1 LADLGDFIAHP
12 KVLAAAGKNRLG
24 FERSENCWESHKMKI
39 HDIGGEFAL
48 IDRLAR
54 QSPIIH
60 PDLVA
65 GIGDDAA
72 VIDGSFPDGDYLLV
86 TTDMLVEPSHFR
98 RDWATPAQI
107 GIKAVAANVS
117 DIAAMGGIPTFL
129 FVSLALTADN
139 DVAWVETL
147 YKGMAQAC
155 RRYGVVL
162 AGGDTTHGE
171 KAAISI
177 TLLGRVSRENL
188 RLRSH
193 ARPGELL
200 CVTGP
205 LGGSAAGLA
214 MLSAGLD
221 PPQDL
226 REKHLA
232 PGCRLDVSPAIAPVA
247 RAMID
252 ISDGLAA
259 EVNHICDQSGTGAEI
274 IAADI
279 PIDPAVHDAARLT
292 GNDPLEFALSGGEDF
307 ELLFSISPENKR
319 LLEKKGISVTAVG
332 WVTEAASNR
341 ILTMPDGK
349 RRTLS
354 GGYNHFS

>member
-1 LADLGDFIAHP
+1 
-12 KVLAAAGKNRLG
+12 
-24 FERSENCWESHKMKI
+24 MKI
-39 HDIGGEFAL
+39 RDIGGEFAL
-48 IDRLAR
+48 IGRLA
-54 QSPIIH
+54 QHSPITH

-72 VIDGSFPDGDYLLV
+72 VIGGSFPGGDYLLA
-86 TTDMLVEPSHFR
+86 TTDMLVETSHFR

-107 GIKAVAANVS
+107 GIKSVACNVS
-117 DIAAMGGIPTFL
+117 DIAAMGGTPTFM
-129 FVSLALTADN
+129 FVSLALAPDTE
-139 DVAWVETL
+139 VTWVETL
-147 YKGMAQAC
+147 YKGMADAC

-171 KAAISI
+171 AVTISI
-177 TLLGRVSRENL
+177 TLLGRVSPDNL

-200 CVTGP
+200 CITGP

-221 PPQDL
+221 PPQYL
-226 REKHLA
+226 REKHLV
-232 PGCRLDVSPAIAPVA
+232 PGCRLDVSPLIAPVA

-274 IAADI
+274 VVADVLI
-279 PIDPAVHDAARLT
+279 HTSVRDAARLT
-292 GNDPLEFALSGGEDF
+292 GNDPLDFALAGGEDF
-307 ELLFSISPENKR
+307 ELLFSISSENKQ
-319 LLEKKGISVTAVG
+319 LLEEKGIQVAVVG
-332 WVTEAASNR
+332 RVTEAVSGR
-341 ILTMPDGK
+341 ILVYPDGK
-349 RRTLS
+349 RTPLS

>member
-1 LADLGDFIAHP
+1 
-12 KVLAAAGKNRLG
+12 
-24 FERSENCWESHKMKI
+24 MKI

-48 IDRLAR
+48 IDRLA
-54 QSPIIH
+54 QLSPITH
-60 PDLVA
+60 FDLVA

-72 VIDGSFPDGDYLLV
+72 VIGGSFPNGDYLLV
-86 TTDMLVEPSHFR
+86 TTDMLVETSHFR

-107 GIKAVAANVS
+107 GIKSVACNVS
-117 DIAAMGGIPTFL
+117 DIAAMGGSPTFM
-129 FVSLALTADN
+129 FVSLALAPDTE
-139 DVAWVETL
+139 VAWVETL
-147 YKGMAQAC
+147 YQGMADAC

-171 KAAISI
+171 GVTISI
-177 TLLGRVSRENL
+177 TLLGRVSPENL

-193 ARPGELL
+193 ARPGDLL

-214 MLSAGLD
+214 MLAAGLN
-221 PPQDL
+221 PPPYL

-232 PGCRLDVSPAIAPVA
+232 PGCRLDVSQAIAPFA

-259 EVNHICDQSGTGAEI
+259 EVNHICEQSGTGAEI
-274 IAADI
+274 VVADI
-279 PIDPAVHDAARLT
+279 PIHPSVRDAAQLT
-292 GNDPLEFALSGGEDF
+292 GNNPLDFALSGGEDF
-307 ELLFSISPENKR
+307 ELLFSISPESKQC
-319 LLEKKGISVTAVG
+319 LEKKGIQVAVVG
-332 WVTEAASNR
+332 CITEEASGR
-341 ILTMPDGK
+341 MLTFPDMK
-349 RRTLS
+349 KTPLS

>member
-1 LADLGDFIAHP
+1 
-12 KVLAAAGKNRLG
+12 
-24 FERSENCWESHKMKI
+24 MKI
-39 HDIGGEFAL
+39 HDIGGEFVL

-54 QSPIIH
+54 QSSIIH

-72 VIDGSFPDGDYLLV
+72 VIGGSFPDGDYLLV
-86 TTDMLVEPSHFR
+86 TTDMLVEHSHFR

-107 GIKAVAANVS
+107 GIKSVACNVS
-117 DIAAMGGIPTFL
+117 DIAAMGGIPTFM
-129 FVSLALTADN
+129 FVSLALAADTE
-139 DVAWVETL
+139 VAWVESL
-147 YKGMAQAC
+147 YKGIAEAC
-155 RRYGVVL
+155 RQYGVVL
-162 AGGDTTHGE
+162 AGGDTTHGN
-171 KAAISI
+171 AATISI
-177 TLLGRVSRENL
+177 TLLGRVSPENL

-214 MLSAGLD
+214 MLAAGLD
-221 PPQDL
+221 PPPSL
-226 REKHLA
+226 KEMHLA
-232 PGCRLDVSPAIAPVA
+232 PVCRLDISPVIAPMA

-274 IAADI
+274 VVADI
-279 PIDPAVHDAARLT
+279 PIDPAVREAARLT
-292 GNDPLEFALSGGEDF
+292 GNDPLDFALSGGEDF
-307 ELLFSISPENKR
+307 ELLFSITSENR
-319 LLEKKGISVTAVG
+319 QLLEEKGIPVTMVG
-332 WVTEAASNR
+332 WVTEAASDR
-341 ILTMPDGK
+341 ILALPGGK
-349 RRTLS
+349 RIRLA

>member
-1 LADLGDFIAHP
+1 
-12 KVLAAAGKNRLG
+12 
-24 FERSENCWESHKMKI
+24 MKI

-54 QSPIIH
+54 QSHLTH

-72 VIDGSFPDGDYLLV
+72 VIGGSYPDGDYLLV
-86 TTDMLVEPSHFR
+86 TTDMLVESSHFR
-98 RDWATPAQI
+98 RDWATAEQI
-107 GIKAVAANVS
+107 GIKSVACNVS
-117 DIAAMGGIPTFL
+117 DIAAMGGTPTFM
-129 FVSLALTADN
+129 FVSLALTTN
-139 DVAWVETL
+139 TEVAWVEAL
-147 YKGMAQAC
+147 YKGMDEAC

-171 KAAISI
+171 GITISI
-177 TLLGRVSRENL
+177 SLLGRVSPWNL

-200 CVTGP
+200 CVTGT

-214 MLSAGLD
+214 MLAAGLE
-221 PPQDL
+221 PLPLL
-226 REKHLA
+226 RQKHLV
-232 PGCRLDVSPAIAPVA
+232 PVCRLDVSPEIAPVA

-274 IAADI
+274 VVTDI
-279 PIDPAVHDAARLT
+279 PIHPSVRAAARLT
-292 GNDPLEFALSGGEDF
+292 RNDPLDFALSGGEDF
-307 ELLFSISPENKR
+307 ELLFSISPNNKQ
-319 LLEKKGISVTAVG
+319 LLEEKGIPVTVVG
-332 WVTEAASNR
+332 RVTEAVAGRVLSF
-341 ILTMPDGK
+341 PDG
-349 RRTLS
+349 RRVPLS